1 VKDRVTREAGHTVVA
16 RTGDSASQS
25 LPGSPVVIPTR
36 LYEAY
41 IFDLDGTIYLGHDL
55 LPGAKRLIEELR
67 TLGRAVRFLSNNPT
81 RDREMYLIKLTKL
94 GIPAELDDIVNT
106 VVTMTRWL
114 LANHPDAVV
123 FPIAEQP
130 LIRALDQAGI
140 RMSENPAEIDI
151 VIASYDRGF
160 DYRKLQIAFDAIWY
174 YKRARLVATNPD
186 PYCPMDG
193 GRGEP
198 DAAAVIAAI
207 QACTGAKL
215 EANTGKPD
223 PIMLRAALEGLDV
236 KVADCAMVG
245 DRMSTDIRM
254 ALDAGMASVLVL
266 TGETTLKD
274 LEGLSP
280 ADTPDFVL
288 DRVDRVLPAKN
299 WEELG
304 WSDQD
309 S

>member
-1 VKDRVTREAGHTVVA
+1 MVV
-16 RTGDSASQS
+16 
-25 LPGSPVVIPTR
+25 PTR

-67 TLGRAVRFLSNNPT
+67 ARGKAVRFLSNNPT
-81 RDREMYLIKLTKL
+81 RDREMYVTKLTKL
-94 GIPAELDDIVNT
+94 GIPAQLDDIVNT

-130 LIRALDQAGI
+130 LIRALEQAGI
-140 RMSENPAEIDI
+140 RMSEDPSKIDI

-160 DYRKLQIAFDAIWY
+160 EYRKLQIAFDAIWY

-186 PYCPMDG
+186 PYCPMDE

-236 KVADCAMVG
+236 NPSDCAMVG

-254 ALDAGMASVLVL
+254 ALDTGMASVLVL

-288 DRVDRVLPAKN
+288 DRVDRLLPAEI

-304 WSDQD
+304 WNDQD
-309 S
+309 A